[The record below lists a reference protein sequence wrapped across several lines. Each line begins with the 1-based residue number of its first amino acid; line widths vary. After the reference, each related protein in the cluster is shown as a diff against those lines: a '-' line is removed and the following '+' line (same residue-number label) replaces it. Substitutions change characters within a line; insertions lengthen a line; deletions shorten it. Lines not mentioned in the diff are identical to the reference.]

1 MDFVVLCGRMKL
13 NGQKTAFILFVGDI
27 FFLLLALWLTLL
39 VRYAA
44 WPTQELLLQHLAP
57 FSLIFVSWVIVFII
71 SDLYRK
77 PTALFRRQLPQLILR
92 AQVINTIIA
101 IAFFYFVPIFG
112 ITPRTNLFIYL
123 IISFILIVSW
133 RTFVRYYKGS
143 GRRLNIIF
151 ICGGAEAEEIKHELR
166 SNDRY
171 GLAVR
176 ERSELT
182 ALPHDNSLIIVFN
195 PYQAGAETVPMPQLL
210 MQGVAFINVHDL
222 YEDIFERIP
231 ISILDDQW
239 FLENISSRSNI
250 AYDVFK
256 RFFDL
261 VVALG
266 LGIISL
272 IFYPFIAVAIKLEDG
287 GPIFYSQ
294 ERVGRGNQT
303 FLITKFRSMSMESD
317 LHDRHVTKVGR
328 FLRKTRLDELP
339 QLWSVI
345 TGRQSLVGPR
355 PEQPDYVSTYKSDIP
370 YYDLRHMITPGLSG
384 WAQIYHDNHPHFA
397 ADGGATKE
405 KLSYDLFYI
414 KNRGIILDLII
425 GLKTLRILLGSKGI

>member
-1 MDFVVLCGRMKL
+1 MDFVVSYGRMKL
-13 NGQKTAFILFVGDI
+13 GGQRTAFILFGGDI
-27 FFLLLALWLTLL
+27 FFLLLSLWLTLL
-39 VRYAA
+39 VRYTA
-44 WPTQELLLQHLAP
+44 WPTRELLLQHLVP
-57 FSLIFVSWVIVFII
+57 FSLIFASWIIVFII

-92 AQVINTIIA
+92 AQIINTVIA

-123 IISFILIVSW
+123 IISFVLIVGW

-143 GRRLNIIF
+143 GRRLNIVF
-151 ICGGAEAEEIKHELR
+151 ICGGIEADEIKQELR
-166 SNDRY
+166 SNPRY
-171 GLAVR
+171 GLVVR
-176 ERSELT
+176 DHSELAT
-182 ALPHDNSLIIVFN
+182 IPHNNSLIIVFN

-250 AYDVFK
+250 AYDLFK
-256 RFFDL
+256 RFFDM

-272 IFYPFIAVAIKLEDG
+272 IFYPFIAMAIKLEDG

-355 PEQPDYVSTYKSDIP
+355 PEQPEYVSMYHEVIP
-370 YYDLRHMITPGLSG
+370 YYDLRHLITPGLSG

-397 ADGGATKE
+397 IASEATKE

-414 KNRGIILDLII
+414 KNRGIILDIII

>member
-1 MDFVVLCGRMKL
+1 MKL
-13 NGQKTAFILFVGDI
+13 SGQKTAFILFVGDV

-123 IISFILIVSW
+123 IISFVLIVSW

-171 GLAVR
+171 GLVVR

-182 ALPHDNSLIIVFN
+182 AVPHDNSLIIVFN

-239 FLENISSRSNI
+239 FLENISSRSDI

-261 VVALG
+261 VISLT
-266 LGIISL
+266 LGILSL
-272 IFYPFIAVAIKLEDG
+272 VLYPFIILAIKLDHQ
-287 GPIFYSQ
+287 GPAFITQ
-294 ERVGRGNQT
+294 ERVGQANK
-303 FLITKFRSMSMESD
+303 LIKIAKFRSMTGNDSGNYENGGTI
-317 LHDRHVTKVGR
+317 LKVTKVGR
-328 FLRKTRLDELP
+328 FLRLTRLDELP
-339 QLWSVI
+339 QLWNVI
-345 TGRQSLVGPR
+345 RGDLSLIGPR
-355 PEQPDYVSTYKSDIP
+355 PELPSLVTNYTRDIS
-370 YYDLRHMITPGLSG
+370 YYNIRHLIKPGLSG
-384 WAQIYHDNHPHFA
+384 WAQIYGEHAHHGNDANK
-397 ADGGATKE
+397 TVN
-405 KLSYDLFYI
+405 KLSHDLFYI